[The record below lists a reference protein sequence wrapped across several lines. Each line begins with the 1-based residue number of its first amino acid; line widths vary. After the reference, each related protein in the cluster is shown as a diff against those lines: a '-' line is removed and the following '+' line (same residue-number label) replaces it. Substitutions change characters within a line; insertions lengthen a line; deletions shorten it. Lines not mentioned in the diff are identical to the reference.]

1 MAYAQRKE
9 EPEQPRRGPV
19 LHTQRQVEREVGT
32 GRPFGWWWI
41 WIPLIIAAFW
51 FCGWGWGGYGGWWWG
66 TGSASITGSARAM
79 NVTVGTTG
87 SGVAVLEA
95 TDKAAY
101 IGQAFNIH
109 RAAVLTLVGA
119 SGAWIGASGAGPML
133 LIFPKGQNGFAGI
146 RAGERIDATGTVV
159 KAPPKA
165 QAKKMWPLGGGETGR
180 LEQEGAYIQ
189 ASGVAVT
196 P

>member
-1 MAYAQRKE
+1 
-9 EPEQPRRGPV
+9 V

-66 TGSASITGSARAM
+66 TGSASSAGSAQAM
-79 NVTVGTTG
+79 NATLGTTG
-87 SGVAVLEA
+87 TGDAA
-95 TDKAAY
+95 NKAAY
-101 IGQAFNIH
+101 IGQTFNIH
-109 RAAVLTLVGA
+109 SAPVLTLVGA
-119 SGAWIGASGAGPML
+119 SGAWIGASGGSPML

-165 QAKKMWPLGGGETGR
+165 QVKKLWPLDAGEIGR
-180 LEQEGAYIQ
+180 LEKVGVYFQ
-189 ASGVAVT
+189 ASGVSVA